1 MYNGSMSDL
10 VFHVLQVIRE
20 ATRRRADARAHYRA
34 NRCEAQKRR
43 QNSAKAAMEVDAAPL
58 TAWQVFGQRVITE
71 IEVFDGPQVYNASA
85 VARVHVCMYVCAD
98 SITEDCN
105 TIMEPR
111 ISSPQ
116 CCSVCVCCVCV
127 EVIITCKHW
136 WYYTCLP
143 QGSRSAR
150 AHTHTRFFLHRLLS
164 RARQRGSDVAF
175 PLIQR
180 YPSDLRGDNDKP
192 TCSRCL

>member
-1 MYNGSMSDL
+1 MSDL

-20 ATRRRADARAHYRA
+20 AARRRADARAHYRA
-34 NRCEAQKRR
+34 NRCEAQKPR

-85 VARVHVCMYVCAD
+85 VACARLCMYVCAD

-105 TIMEPR
+105 IIMEPR

-116 CCSVCVCCVCV
+116 CCSVCVCGG
-127 EVIITCKHW
+127 H
-136 WYYTCLP
+136 YNL
-143 QGSRSAR
+143 
-150 AHTHTRFFLHRLLS
+150 
-164 RARQRGSDVAF
+164 
-175 PLIQR
+175 
-180 YPSDLRGDNDKP
+180 
-192 TCSRCL
+192 